1 MNKSKHDRYSNIEN
15 RLNQIWTILE
25 SELPEL
31 KEVNQKLDF
40 LKTESEK
47 TNLLLF
53 LILTLYYPNREQL
66 SIFHAKLEVNSIEE
80 IIKEYY
86 YSGDVLFK
94 QTNNQ
99 ILFDVTETSMAVYNT
114 GIQRVTRKIYGSIN
128 QKVTGYIWNNRLQP
142 IEISEPLKENL
153 TNWSPGPNKITKE
166 EVNYI
171 KIQDYYLQKNFI
183 TNTVFYINMKRK
195 NIGKLYNIQERPKYQ
210 FALKLL
216 AAIFPA
222 KVVARH
228 EVIFFWNSII
238 LITELFHLNPSISQ
252 IYQNLSRLKLA
263 KLNVLVH
270 DVIPFS
276 EPEFVGGATIS
287 GYVHYFHILNG
298 CNLIYVPTQFIREQ
312 LTKKMIGFGFVVPR
326 IEVVPLSGD
335 FINIDGLKESDQTYN
350 NSRNVVMIGSLDPRK
365 NQANMMAALL
375 IAQKRMRIRI
385 ELNII
390 AGGEWLSSEIR
401 NMVKLLSTNG
411 ISVNLRISVT
421 DFEIAEIL
429 KDSEFLMFCSY
440 SEGFGLPIAEAS
452 KFGLPVITTEKSSME
467 EVVRLFSNRY
477 LLTNS
482 RSLADIANKIE
493 MAFMGKWEIGDP
505 KFTTRTWENV
515 SEELL
520 KLLRED
526 TDF

>member
-1 MNKSKHDRYSNIEN
+1 MYNRYSNIEN
-15 RLNQIWTILE
+15 RLNQIWTILD

-31 KEVNQKLDF
+31 KGVNQKIDF

-66 SIFHAKLEVNSIEE
+66 SIFHAKLKINSIEA
-80 IIKEYY
+80 IIQEYY

-94 QTNNQ
+94 TTNNQ
-99 ILFDVTETSMAVYNT
+99 ILFDVTETSTAVYNT
-114 GIQRVTRKIYGSIN
+114 GIQRVTRKIYGAIN
-128 QKVTGYIWNNRLQP
+128 QKVTGYRWNNRLQP
-142 IEISEPLKENL
+142 IEISNPLKENL
-153 TNWSPGPNKITKE
+153 INWSPGANKIPKE

-171 KIQDYYLQKNFI
+171 KIQDYYLQKNLL
-183 TNTVFYINMKRK
+183 TNLVFYLNMKRK
-195 NIGKLYNIQERPKYQ
+195 SSNKFYDIQERPKYQ
-210 FALKLL
+210 FALKTL
-216 AAIFPA
+216 ATTFPA
-222 KVVARH
+222 KVVERN
-228 EVIFFWNSII
+228 EVIFLWDSTI
-238 LITELFHLNPSISQ
+238 LITELFHLNSNISQ
-252 IYQNLSRLKLA
+252 IYQNLSRLKFI

-276 EPEFVGGATIS
+276 EPEFVGGGTIS

-298 CNLIYVPTQFIREQ
+298 CNLILVPTQFISEQ
-312 LTKKMIGFGFVVPR
+312 LTKQMIGFGFVIPR

-335 FINIDGLKESDQTYN
+335 FINIDRLKESNQNHDDA
-350 NSRNVVMIGSLDPRK
+350 RNIVMLGSLDPRK
-365 NQANMMAALL
+365 NQTNMMAALL
-375 IAQKRMRIRI
+375 IVQRRMKIRVV
-385 ELNII
+385 LNII

-401 NMVKLLSTNG
+401 NMVKLLSADG
-411 ISVNLRISVT
+411 IKVNLRISVT
-421 DFEIAEIL
+421 DLEISEIF

-452 KFGLPVITTEKSSME
+452 KFGLPVVTTEKSSME
-467 EVVRLFSNRY
+467 EVARLFSNKY

-482 RSLADIANKIE
+482 RSLADISNKLE
-493 MAFMGKWEIGDP
+493 MAFMGKWEIGAP
-505 KFTTRTWENV
+505 THASRTWEEV
-515 SEELL
+515 AREVL